1 MLPVVTFWLQCQSR
15 VVITDSTWPT
25 KPEWFL
31 ALYRK
36 CLPMPALYLQAL
48 IKIQMPGHSQTLW
61 IRISKGRNY
70 QYKAIFHI
78 FFENASDTASRW
90 VGIWGP
96 LKLVKKKKYPIAL
109 NFSNYRIQRISA
121 SNKLANVQLIL
132 KACILRIRLKL
143 SLI

>member
-1 MLPVVTFWLQCQSR
+1 MLPVVTFWLKCQSR

-36 CLPMPALYLQAL
+36 CLPIPALYLQAL
-48 IKIQMPGHSQTLW
+48 IKIQMPGHS
-61 IRISKGRNY
+61 
-70 QYKAIFHI
+70 H
-78 FFENASDTASRW
+78 FESESPREGTINTRLYFIHSLKMLLTQLVA
-90 VGIWGP
+90 VGIRGP
-96 LKLVKKKKYPIAL
+96 LKLVKKKKKYPIAL

-143 SLI
+143 NLI